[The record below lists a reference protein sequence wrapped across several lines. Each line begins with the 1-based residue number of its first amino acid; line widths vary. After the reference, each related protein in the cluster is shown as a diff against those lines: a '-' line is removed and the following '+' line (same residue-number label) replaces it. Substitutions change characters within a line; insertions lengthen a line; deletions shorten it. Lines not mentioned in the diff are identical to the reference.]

1 MSSEANKVLVRRF
14 FEELWNQ
21 GNLGVADELLAPEH
35 LHHFP
40 GEDIHGPDG
49 VKQLV
54 SGIRSAFPDFHMSTD
69 DVIAEADQVVMRFT
83 IRGTHQGEGMGFPP
97 TGKRVVY
104 TGIDIFRISGGKI
117 VERWGEVDMLGL
129 LQQLGVVPAPG
140 QAS

>member
-1 MSSEANKVLVRRF
+1 MSTEANKVLVRRF

-21 GNLGVADELLAPEH
+21 GNLVVADELLAPEH

-49 VKQLV
+49 VKHLI
-54 SGIRSAFPDFHMSTD
+54 SGLRSAFPDFHLSTD

-83 IRGTHQGEGMGFPP
+83 IRGTHQGEGMGLPP

-140 QAS
+140 QAD